1 MEKLSLA
8 VVGSLAVA
16 SAFQPSSSF
25 LLQHPSLS
33 SRSSPVARKAG
44 SISMDLP
51 PLQRKRVVI
60 TGVGAVSP
68 LGWGDDFWNGLIE
81 GRSGIVRLPSWADDY
96 PARIGGLV
104 PDTFKPSD
112 YMNAKEVKRQQGT

>member
-1 MEKLSLA
+1 MCCVLHFLDSLCFSFLPCFPQITVQAAMEKLSLA

-16 SAFQPSSSF
+16 SAFQPSSFF

-81 GRSGIVRLPSWADDY
+81 GRSGISPTPSS
-96 PARIGGLV
+96 P
-104 PDTFKPSD
+104 PT
-112 YMNAKEVKRQQGT
+112 T